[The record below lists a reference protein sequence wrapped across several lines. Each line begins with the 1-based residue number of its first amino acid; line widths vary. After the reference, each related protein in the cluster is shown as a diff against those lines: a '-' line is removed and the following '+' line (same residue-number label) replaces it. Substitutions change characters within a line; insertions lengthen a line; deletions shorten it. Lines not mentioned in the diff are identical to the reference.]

1 MLINTCNIAVTCP
14 AFSQLLLLVARAL
27 VNSNTLFVTRSRKQ
41 LKQVS
46 MNDLP
51 LVVFLG
57 NVVYV
62 LLL

>member
-1 MLINTCNIAVTCP
+1 MLMNTCNIAVTCP
-14 AFSQLLLLVARAL
+14 AFSQLLLLVARAF

-57 NVVYV
+57 T
-62 LLL
+62 